1 MYLTYAEYQSM
12 GGTLTENI
20 FIDYEFRAEFLINSR
35 TFNRLVKDTSFPMQ
49 VKRLVKY
56 IIDLVDK
63 QSSAM
68 SLGNN
73 DKSSNA
79 YITSQSNDGVS
90 VSYSGMASTDLFTL
104 CDNDIQKS
112 IDRYLQGVSN
122 SAGRNLLYRGLYE
135 GE

>member
-20 FIDYEFRAEFLINSR
+20 FIDYEFRAEFLINYR
-35 TFNRLVKDTSFPMQ
+35 TFNRLVKDTAFPMQ

-68 SLGNN
+68 SLGKNGTS
-73 DKSSNA
+73 DA
-79 YITSQSNDGVS
+79 YVTTQSNDGVS
-90 VSYSGMASTDLFTL
+90 TSYSGMASTDLFAL
-104 CDNDIQKS
+104 CDKDIQKS

>member
-35 TFNRLVKDTSFPMQ
+35 TFNRLTKDTSFPMQ

-73 DKSSNA
+73 SNA
-79 YITSQSNDGVS
+79 NAYVTSQSNDGVS
-90 VSYSGMASTDLFTL
+90 ISYSGMASTDLFTL
-104 CDNDIQKS
+104 CENDIQKA
-112 IDRYLQGVSN
+112 INRYLQGVSN

>member
-20 FIDYEFRAEFLINSR
+20 FNDYEFRAESLINYR
-35 TFNRLVKDTSFPMQ
+35 TFNRLVKDTTVPMQ

-73 DKSSNA
+73 GNTNA

-90 VSYSGMASTDLFTL
+90 ISYSGMASTDLFTL
-104 CDNDIQKS
+104 CDRDIQKS
-112 IDRYLQGVSN
+112 INSYLQGVSN
-122 SAGRNLLYRGLYE
+122 SVGHNLLYRGLQK